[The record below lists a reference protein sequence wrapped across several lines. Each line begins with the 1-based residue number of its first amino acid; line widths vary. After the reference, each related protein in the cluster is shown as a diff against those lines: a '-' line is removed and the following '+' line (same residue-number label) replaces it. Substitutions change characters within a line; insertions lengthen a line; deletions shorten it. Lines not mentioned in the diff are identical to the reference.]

1 MMNYQNI
8 LSIFK
13 LILDNL
19 LIVAPS
25 QIKYLNIIIMKLLKL
40 CLFFTSFLFLTG
52 FVHLPAVLGPAIT
65 AATSGN
71 LAKAT
76 AQLVFDNEFK
86 KKTGKSS
93 LSYITE
99 EVSKNNKENQIN
111 EDFKNLIEKRIKT
124 VHQKLVDQNNEPKI
138 IKDFKL
144 LVEKRV
150 KFTHKKLIQQKI
162 NQ

>member
-1 MMNYQNI
+1 MI
-8 LSIFK
+8 IRFLKISFLLS
-13 LILDNL
+13 
-19 LIVAPS
+19 
-25 QIKYLNIIIMKLLKL
+25 
-40 CLFFTSFLFLTG
+40 SFLFLTG
-52 FVHLPAVLGPAIT
+52 SVPLPAVLGPAIT

-71 LAKAT
+71 LVKAT

-93 LSYITE
+93 LNYITE
-99 EVSKNNKENQIN
+99 EVSKNNQENRIN
-111 EDFKNLIEKRIKT
+111 KDFKDLIENRVEIA
-124 VHQKLVDQNNEPKI
+124 HQKIVDQNNESKI

-150 KFTHKKLIQQKI
+150 ELTHKKLIQQKI

>member
-1 MMNYQNI
+1 MI
-8 LSIFK
+8 LRF
-13 LILDNL
+13 
-19 LIVAPS
+19 
-25 QIKYLNIIIMKLLKL
+25 LKL
-40 CLFFTSFLFLTG
+40 SLFFTSFLFLTG
-52 FVHLPAVLGPAIT
+52 FVPLPAMVGPAIT
-65 AATSGN
+65 AVTSGN
-71 LAKAT
+71 LVKAT

-99 EVSKNNKENQIN
+99 EVSKNNQQMRIN
-111 EDFKNLIEKRIKT
+111 KDFKNLVEKRVKV
-124 VHQKLVDQNNEPKI
+124 VHQKLVDQNNESKI

-150 KFTHKKLIQQKI
+150 KFTHKKLKQQKI

>member
-1 MMNYQNI
+1 MI
-8 LSIFK
+8 LKFFK
-13 LILDNL
+13 ICL
-19 LIVAPS
+19 
-25 QIKYLNIIIMKLLKL
+25 YL
-40 CLFFTSFLFLTG
+40 TSFLFLTG
-52 FVHLPAVLGPAIT
+52 FVQIPAVMGPAIT
-65 AATSGN
+65 IATSGN

-76 AQLVFDNEFK
+76 AQLVFDYEFK

-93 LSYITE
+93 LNYISE

-111 EDFKNLIEKRIKT
+111 EDFKNLIEKRVKT

-150 KFTHKKLIQQKI
+150 KLTHRKLIQQKI
-162 NQ
+162 SQ

>member
-1 MMNYQNI
+1 M
-8 LSIFK
+8 
-13 LILDNL
+13 
-19 LIVAPS
+19 
-25 QIKYLNIIIMKLLKL
+25 IIRFLKL
-40 CLFFTSFLFLTG
+40 SLFFTSFLFLTG
-52 FVHLPAVLGPAIT
+52 FVPLPAVLGPAIT
-65 AATSGN
+65 VATSGN

-93 LSYITE
+93 LGYITE

-111 EDFKNLIEKRIKT
+111 EDFKNLIEKRVKT

-150 KFTHKKLIQQKI
+150 KFTHKMLIQQKI

>member
-1 MMNYQNI
+1 M
-8 LSIFK
+8 
-13 LILDNL
+13 
-19 LIVAPS
+19 
-25 QIKYLNIIIMKLLKL
+25 IIRFLKL
-40 CLFFTSFLFLTG
+40 CLFLTSFLFLTG
-52 FVHLPAVLGPAIT
+52 FVPLPAVLGPAIT

-71 LAKAT
+71 LVKAT

-99 EVSKNNKENQIN
+99 EVSKNNKENRLN
-111 EDFKNLIEKRIKT
+111 KDFKDLVEKRVEIT
-124 VHQKLVDQNNEPKI
+124 HQKLVDQKNEKKI

-150 KFTHKKLIQQKI
+150 KLTHRKLTQQKI

>member
-1 MMNYQNI
+1 MI
-8 LSIFK
+8 LRF
-13 LILDNL
+13 
-19 LIVAPS
+19 
-25 QIKYLNIIIMKLLKL
+25 LKIS
-40 CLFFTSFLFLTG
+40 LFLSSFLFLTG
-52 FVHLPAVLGPAIT
+52 FVPLPAVLGPAIT

-93 LSYITE
+93 LGYITD
-99 EVSKNNKENQIN
+99 EVSKNNQENRIN
-111 EDFKNLIEKRIKT
+111 KDLKDLIEKRVEI

-150 KFTHKKLIQQKI
+150 ELTHQKLIKQKI

>member
-1 MMNYQNI
+1 M
-8 LSIFK
+8 
-13 LILDNL
+13 
-19 LIVAPS
+19 
-25 QIKYLNIIIMKLLKL
+25 IIRFLKL
-40 CLFFTSFLFLTG
+40 SLFLTSFLFLTG
-52 FVHLPAVLGPAIT
+52 FVPLPAVLGPAIT
-65 AATSGN
+65 VDTSGN

-93 LSYITE
+93 LGYITE

-111 EDFKNLIEKRIKT
+111 EDFKNLIEKRVKT

-144 LVEKRV
+144 LVENRV
-150 KFTHKKLIQQKI
+150 ELTHQKLIKQKI

>member
-1 MMNYQNI
+1 M
-8 LSIFK
+8 
-13 LILDNL
+13 
-19 LIVAPS
+19 
-25 QIKYLNIIIMKLLKL
+25 IIRFLKL
-40 CLFFTSFLFLTG
+40 SLFFTSFLFLTG
-52 FVHLPAVLGPAIT
+52 FVPLPAVLGPAVT
-65 AATSGN
+65 VATSGN

-93 LSYITE
+93 LGYITE

-111 EDFKNLIEKRIKT
+111 EDLKNLIEKRVEI
-124 VHQKLVDQNNEPKI
+124 VHQKLVEQNNEPKI

-150 KFTHKKLIQQKI
+150 ELTHKKLKQQKI

>member
-1 MMNYQNI
+1 M
-8 LSIFK
+8 
-13 LILDNL
+13 
-19 LIVAPS
+19 
-25 QIKYLNIIIMKLLKL
+25 IIRFLKL
-40 CLFFTSFLFLTG
+40 SLFFTSFLFLTG
-52 FVHLPAVLGPAIT
+52 FVPLPAVLGPAVT
-65 AATSGN
+65 VATSGN

-93 LSYITE
+93 LGYITE

-111 EDFKNLIEKRIKT
+111 EDFKNLIEKRVEI
-124 VHQKLVDQNNEPKI
+124 VHQKLVEQNNEPKI

-150 KFTHKKLIQQKI
+150 ELTHKKLKQQKI

>member
-1 MMNYQNI
+1 MI
-8 LSIFK
+8 LKFLKISLF
-13 LILDNL
+13 LI
-19 LIVAPS
+19 
-25 QIKYLNIIIMKLLKL
+25 
-40 CLFFTSFLFLTG
+40 SFLFLTG
-52 FVHLPAVLGPAIT
+52 FVHLPALLGPAIT

-71 LAKAT
+71 LAKAS
-76 AQLVFDNEFK
+76 AQLVFDKEFK

-99 EVSKNNKENQIN
+99 EVSKNNEQNRIN
-111 EDFKNLIEKRIKT
+111 KDFKDLIEKRVKK
-124 VHQKLVDQNNEPKI
+124 VHQKLVDQHNEPKV

-150 KFTHKKLIQQKI
+150 QLTHEKLIRNKI

>member
-1 MMNYQNI
+1 MI
-8 LSIFK
+8 LRF
-13 LILDNL
+13 
-19 LIVAPS
+19 
-25 QIKYLNIIIMKLLKL
+25 LKIS
-40 CLFFTSFLFLTG
+40 LFLSSFLFLTG
-52 FVHLPAVLGPAIT
+52 FIPLPAVLGPAIT

-93 LSYITE
+93 LGYITE
-99 EVSKNNKENQIN
+99 EVSKNNDQIRINKE
-111 EDFKNLIEKRIKT
+111 FKDLIEKRVEI
-124 VHQKLVDQNNEPKI
+124 VHQKLVDQNNESKI

-150 KFTHKKLIQQKI
+150 ELTHKKLIQQKI

>member
-1 MMNYQNI
+1 MI
-8 LSIFK
+8 LRFLKI
-13 LILDNL
+13 NL
-19 LIVAPS
+19 FLS
-25 QIKYLNIIIMKLLKL
+25 LL
-40 CLFFTSFLFLTG
+40 LFLTG
-52 FVHLPAVLGPAIT
+52 FVPLPAVLGPAIT

-71 LAKAT
+71 LVKAT
-76 AQLVFDNEFK
+76 AQLVFDNELK

-99 EVSKNNKENQIN
+99 EVSKNNQENRFKKE
-111 EDFKNLIEKRIKT
+111 FKDLIEKRVEI
-124 VHQKLVDQNNEPKI
+124 VHQKLVDQNNESKM

-150 KFTHKKLIQQKI
+150 ELTHKKLIQEKI

>member
-1 MMNYQNI
+1 MN
-8 LSIFK
+8 LKFFK
-13 LILDNL
+13 ICL
-19 LIVAPS
+19 
-25 QIKYLNIIIMKLLKL
+25 YL
-40 CLFFTSFLFLTG
+40 TSFLFLTG
-52 FVHLPAVLGPAIT
+52 FVHLPAVMGPAVTI
-65 AATSGN
+65 ATSGN

-76 AQLVFDNEFK
+76 AQLVFNYEFK

-93 LSYITE
+93 LNYISD

-111 EDFKNLIEKRIKT
+111 EDFKNLIEKRVKT

-144 LVEKRV
+144 LVKNRV
-150 KFTHKKLIQQKI
+150 ELTHQKLIRQKI

>member
-1 MMNYQNI
+1 M
-8 LSIFK
+8 
-13 LILDNL
+13 
-19 LIVAPS
+19 
-25 QIKYLNIIIMKLLKL
+25 IIRILKL
-40 CLFFTSFLFLTG
+40 SLFLTSFLFLTG
-52 FVHLPAVLGPAIT
+52 FVPLPAVLGPAVT
-65 AATSGN
+65 VVTSGN

-93 LSYITE
+93 LDYITD
-99 EVSKNNKENQIN
+99 EVSKNNEQNRIN
-111 EDFKNLIEKRIKT
+111 NDFKDLIKKRVKI

-144 LVEKRV
+144 LVENRV
-150 KFTHKKLIQQKI
+150 KLTHKKLIQQKI